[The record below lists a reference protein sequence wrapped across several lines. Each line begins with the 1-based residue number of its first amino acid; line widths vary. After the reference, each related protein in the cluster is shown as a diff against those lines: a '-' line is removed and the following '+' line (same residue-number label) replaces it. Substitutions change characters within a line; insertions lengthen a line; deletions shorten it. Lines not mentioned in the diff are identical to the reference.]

1 MILLLIND
9 IIFSYYFDELVIVH
23 IKKIIGIEIII
34 HIAKET
40 VDEVSFLMYSK
51 SRKLKKKISE

>member
-40 VDEVSFLMYSK
+40 VDKVSF
-51 SRKLKKKISE
+51 

>member
-1 MILLLIND
+1 MILLLINCHD

-23 IKKIIGIEIII
+23 IKKIVRIEIII

-40 VDEVSFLMYSK
+40 VDEVSF
-51 SRKLKKKISE
+51 